1 MKRKKKSFDYK
12 ILPDGKKALN
22 TEVINYD
29 FLGQKT
35 SVGTY
40 VGYAV
45 WIIVIILFST
55 YFNPAC
61 YLCLIGYPFIIYKEI
76 KKEGHTRFFLNIAF
90 CGEVEKAVN
99 KIGDLLPSVLCENLK
114 TAYSHYVVLVNE
126 ENEETEQKIRD
137 CDTFFDEN
145 EQLLLDMIQEYA
157 NTLEV

>member
-1 MKRKKKSFDYK
+1 MRLFDLFKKKEPITDEQLKLEYLWEK
-12 ILPDGKKALN
+12 WRLEEVPEPYN
-22 TEVINYD
+22 T
-29 FLGQKT
+29 LM
-35 SVGTY
+35 TY
-40 VGYAV
+40 
-45 WIIVIILFST
+45 
-55 YFNPAC
+55 
-61 YLCLIGYPFIIYKEI
+61 YKEI

-126 ENEETEQKIRD
+126 ENEETEQKIRE

-157 NTLEV
+157 DTLEV

>member
-1 MKRKKKSFDYK
+1 MGLFDIFKKKEPMTDEQLKLEYLWEK
-12 ILPDGKKALN
+12 WRLEEVPEPYN
-22 TEVINYD
+22 TIM
-29 FLGQKT
+29 
-35 SVGTY
+35 TY
-40 VGYAV
+40 
-45 WIIVIILFST
+45 
-55 YFNPAC
+55 
-61 YLCLIGYPFIIYKEI
+61 YKEI

-126 ENEETEQKIRD
+126 ENEKTEQKIRE

-157 NTLEV
+157 NTLEI